1 MADVKTGLT
10 VCLVELK
17 HKNLFITND
26 PFSRPVTKSSVLLC
40 SSCMVK
46 LDFFLISDTKT
57 YTSFHHKEFICAW
70 MNKKLKMS
78 TSLYCPHWQKA
89 I

>member
-46 LDFFLISDTKT
+46 LDFFLLVIQKPIHHSITKNL
-57 YTSFHHKEFICAW
+57 FV
-70 MNKKLKMS
+70 LG
-78 TSLYCPHWQKA
+78 
-89 I
+89 